1 MVLKKGKVSCI
12 VTTYERPI
20 EILKKAIMSI
30 VKQTYDNY
38 EILIVN
44 DSPKNIELS
53 NKIKHLVK
61 LIKNEYCIE
70 ITYLSY
76 EKNMG
81 ANYARNYGIKFS
93 NGEYVAFLDDDDEWL
108 PEKLEIQVPLMDDN
122 VAIVYSN
129 FLICDNGKY
138 HKNNLIEVTNK
149 NKIEKILETNFIG
162 STSFPLLNKKLL
174 LDAGGFDDQLKSCQ
188 EYDLYIR
195 LLKNHNIAY
204 SNKYV
209 GVYSISND
217 STYRNNYEK
226 FYTSSIY
233 IYNKNIDLF
242 NKYSTIF
249 NINLNNLSFYFL
261 NNKCFKYFYNLKKIA
276 IKTKPYSIYNF
287 TIIIILK
294 KFFIKIRSKIK

>member
-149 NKIEKILETNFIG
+149 NKIEKIF
-162 STSFPLLNKKLL
+162 
-174 LDAGGFDDQLKSCQ
+174 
-188 EYDLYIR
+188 
-195 LLKNHNIAY
+195 
-204 SNKYV
+204 
-209 GVYSISND
+209 
-217 STYRNNYEK
+217 
-226 FYTSSIY
+226 
-233 IYNKNIDLF
+233 
-242 NKYSTIF
+242 
-249 NINLNNLSFYFL
+249 
-261 NNKCFKYFYNLKKIA
+261 
-276 IKTKPYSIYNF
+276 
-287 TIIIILK
+287 
-294 KFFIKIRSKIK
+294 

>member
-1 MVLKKGKVSCI
+1 MVMKKGKVSCI

-30 VKQTYDNY
+30 VKQTYYNF

-53 NKIKHLVK
+53 NKIKYLVK
-61 LIKNEYCIE
+61 QIKDEYCIE

-93 NGEYVAFLDDDDEWL
+93 SGEYIAFLDDDDEWL

-174 LDAGGFDDQLKSCQ
+174 LDVGGFDDQLKSCQ

-195 LLKNHNIAY
+195 LLRNHNIAY

-209 GVYSISND
+209 GIYSISND
-217 STYRNNYEK
+217 STYRNNHEK
-226 FYTSSIY
+226 FYASSIC

-242 NKYSTIF
+242 NKYSNVF

-261 NNKCFKYFYNLKKIA
+261 SHKCFKYFYNLKKIA
-276 IKTKPYSIYNF
+276 IKTKPYSIYNL
-287 TIIIILK
+287 I
-294 KFFIKIRSKIK
+294 